1 MRDKSNLKTKS
12 IKAAITPQMEQQ
24 IFDYCARYN
33 ISVSKLVRQALEFYL
48 NERDKLEK
56 NCPKTANKD

>member
-1 MRDKSNLKTKS
+1 MHDKSNLNTAA
-12 IKAAITPQMEQQ
+12 IKPAITPQMEQQ

-48 NERDKLEK
+48 NERDKL
-56 NCPKTANKD
+56 

>member
-33 ISVSKLVRQALEFYL
+33 ISVSKLVRLALEFYL
-48 NERDKLEK
+48 NERG
-56 NCPKTANKD
+56 NQWMTF

>member
-1 MRDKSNLKTKS
+1 MKDKSNLKTKS

-33 ISVSKLVRQALEFYL
+33 ISVSKLVRLALEFYL
-48 NERDKLEK
+48 NERDKL
-56 NCPKTANKD
+56 

>member
-1 MRDKSNLKTKS
+1 MKDKSNLKTKS

-33 ISVSKLVRQALEFYL
+33 ISVSKLVRLALEFYL
-48 NERDKLEK
+48 NERAINE
-56 NCPKTANKD
+56 